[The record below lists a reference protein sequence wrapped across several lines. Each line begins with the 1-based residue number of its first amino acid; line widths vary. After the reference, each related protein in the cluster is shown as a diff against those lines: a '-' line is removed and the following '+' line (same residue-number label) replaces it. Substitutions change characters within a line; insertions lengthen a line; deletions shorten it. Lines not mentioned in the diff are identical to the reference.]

1 MTRAQRLQIR
11 AAEIESRLSEIDA
24 VATGQR
30 TDALRIEKA
39 ALERELQALP
49 GDLRKALEAEA
60 ADANLR
66 NDRDGDFAE
75 MRSIVGQ
82 TSFGEFVANLADKT
96 PHDGALAELMVHYD
110 LDRNYVPI
118 DLLRDNPQMAATTAP
133 SEVRQSEQAVL
144 MPVFAEGDAA
154 YLNVSSPMV
163 PNGDV
168 SFPVLETRP
177 TVAGPYGDSTE
188 VSETDGTISATALPP
203 LRAQAA
209 YSYRRTDNTRFPALS
224 ESIRSALASGLRE
237 KLDADFVAEV
247 SGTDVPR
254 VSAAAA
260 DTFDSV
266 RKRFVYD
273 ILDARFARME
283 SALKI
288 LCGTETLSDWSALF
302 RGAQG
307 DVSAVE
313 SVRRLVGGV
322 MLSDHIAAAT
332 SNKQDVI
339 IRLGARRD
347 AVMPVWRGVEVIFD
361 EITRAAFGEIKLTAV
376 IQYNK
381 KIIRPAGFRRI
392 EAQHA

>member
-1 MTRAQRLQIR
+1 MTRAQKLQLR
-11 AAEIESRLSEIDA
+11 AAEIEARLAEIDGI
-24 VATGQR
+24 ATAQR
-30 TDALRIEKA
+30 GEALKA
-39 ALERELQALP
+39 ERTALNREMQDIP
-49 GDLRKALEAEA
+49 GKLAKALEAEA
-60 ADANLR
+60 SDASLR

-75 MRSIVGQ
+75 MRSIVGR
-82 TSFGEFVANLADKT
+82 TSFGEFVANLADKV
-96 PHDGALAELMVHYD
+96 PHEGALAELMQHYD
-110 LDRNYVPI
+110 LDRNFVPI
-118 DLLRDNPQMAATTAP
+118 DLLRGDVRMAATPPPA
-133 SEVRQSEQAVL
+133 EVAQTEQPVL

-154 YLNVSSPMV
+154 YLNVVSPMV

-188 VSETDGTISATALPP
+188 VAETDGTISATALPP

-209 YSYRRTDNTRFPALS
+209 FSYRRTDNTRFPALS

-237 KLDADFVAEV
+237 KLDADFIAQVVA
-247 SGTDVPR
+247 DVPR
-254 VSAAAA
+254 VAASAA

-283 SALKI
+283 SSLKV

-313 SVRRLVGGV
+313 SLRRLVGGV
-322 MLSDHIAAAT
+322 MLSDHIAAAV
-332 SNKQDVI
+332 SDKQDVV
-339 IRLGARRD
+339 IRLGSRRD
-347 AVMPVWRGVEVIFD
+347 AVMPVWRGTEVIFD
-361 EITRAAFGEIKLTAV
+361 EITRARFGDIVLTAV
-376 IQYNK
+376 IQYNR
-381 KIIRPAGFRRI
+381 KIVRPAGFRRI